1 MLKITEKENMFVSAV
16 IVSAGNSTRMG
27 GINKQFLELDGAPV
41 IVNTIAAFENSS
53 IIDEIIIV
61 TRESDIKD
69 VTKIVEEYDFHKVSS
84 IVKGGETRQLSVYE
98 GVINTSNIADLV
110 VIHDGARPLVSDRVI
125 TETIKVAAEYGAAAT
140 GVKVKDTVKV
150 VDDNDNII
158 DTPDRAYMR
167 FIQTPQVFDKKL
179 YLDAV
184 NNVKNS
190 KDFTDDCKLI
200 EAYGETV
207 KFVDGDY
214 ENIKITTPED
224 IELAESYLKRRR
236 KWLCLE
242 LVTDTMFIVW
252 LKVEN

>member
-1 MLKITEKENMFVSAV
+1 MLKITGKENIVVSAV

-27 GINKQFLELDGAPV
+27 GINKQFLELDGMPV
-41 IVNTIAAFENSS
+41 IAHSISAFQKCEYV
-53 IIDEIIIV
+53 DEIVIV
-61 TRESDIKD
+61 TRESDI
-69 VTKIVEEYDFHKVSS
+69 EEIKNLINKYSFTKVSS
-84 IVKGGETRQLSVYE
+84 VVCGGETRQLSVFN
-98 GVINTSNIADLV
+98 GIIKTSNDAQIVA
-110 VIHDGARPLVSDRVI
+110 IHDGARPLVSVKI
-125 TETIKVAAEYGAAAT
+125 IEETIKATAEYGAAAT

-184 NNVKNS
+184 VSVKNS
-190 KDFTDDCKLI
+190 KDFTDDCKLL
-200 EAYGETV
+200 EAYGKTV

-224 IELAESYLKRRR
+224 IELAENYLKRRR
-236 KWLCLE
+236 NN
-242 LVTDTMFIVW
+242 DA
-252 LKVEN
+252 

>member
-1 MLKITEKENMFVSAV
+1 MSKITENVNKVVSAV

-27 GINKQFLELDGAPV
+27 GINKQFLKLDGAPV
-41 IVNTIAAFENSS
+41 IANTINMFQKCPM
-53 IIDEIIIV
+53 IDEIIIV
-61 TRESDIKD
+61 TRESDIDEIAKL
-69 VTKIVEEYDFHKVSS
+69 VEKYNFSKVFNIVC
-84 IVKGGETRQLSVYE
+84 GGETRQLSVYE
-98 GVINTSNIADLV
+98 GVTATSNIADLV
-110 VIHDGARPLVSDRVI
+110 VIHDGARPLVTLKVI
-125 TETIKVAAEYGAAAT
+125 EETIKVAAEYGAAAT

-184 NNVKNS
+184 NTVENS
-190 KDFTDDCKLI
+190 KDFTDDCMLI
-200 EAYGETV
+200 EAFGKTV

-224 IELAESYLKRRR
+224 IELAENYLNRRR
-236 KWLCLE
+236 K
-242 LVTDTMFIVW
+242 
-252 LKVEN
+252 

>member
-1 MLKITEKENMFVSAV
+1 MLKITEKENKVVSAV

-41 IVNTIAAFENSS
+41 IVNTITMFQRCNV
-53 IIDEIIIV
+53 IDEIIIV
-61 TRESDIKD
+61 TRDSDIDEIANLVK
-69 VTKIVEEYDFHKVSS
+69 KYDFYKVNN
-84 IVKGGETRQLSVYE
+84 IVPGGETRQLSVYE
-98 GVINTSNIADLV
+98 GVTSTLDIADLV
-110 VIHDGARPLVSDRVI
+110 VIHDGARPLVTVEVI
-125 TETIKVAAEYGAAAT
+125 EETIKTAAEFGAAAT

-167 FIQTPQVFDKKL
+167 FIQTPQVFEKKL

-184 NNVKNS
+184 NSVENS
-190 KDFTDDCKLI
+190 KDFTDDCKLL
-200 EAYGETV
+200 EAYGKAV

-236 KWLCLE
+236 A
-242 LVTDTMFIVW
+242 
-252 LKVEN
+252 NNA

>member
-1 MLKITEKENMFVSAV
+1 MLKITEKENIVVSAV

-27 GINKQFLELDGAPV
+27 GINKQFLELDGTPV
-41 IVNTIAAFENSS
+41 IAHSISAFQKCEYV
-53 IIDEIIIV
+53 DEIVIV
-61 TRESDIKD
+61 TRESDI
-69 VTKIVEEYDFHKVSS
+69 EEIKNLINKYSFTKVSS
-84 IVKGGETRQLSVYE
+84 VVCGGETRQLSVFN
-98 GVINTSNIADLV
+98 GIIKTSNDAQIV
-110 VIHDGARPLVSDRVI
+110 TIHDGARPLVSVKVI
-125 TETIKVAAEYGAAAT
+125 EETIKAAAEYGAAAT

-184 NNVKNS
+184 ASVENS
-190 KDFTDDCKLI
+190 KDFTDDCKLL
-200 EAYGETV
+200 EAYGKTV

-224 IELAESYLKRRR
+224 IELAENYLKRRR
-236 KWLCLE
+236 
-242 LVTDTMFIVW
+242 DD
-252 LKVEN
+252 NA